1 MILYRCKYW
10 SSQGGKCRD
19 GDSRRIIKGKK
30 LEECLVKGCRKL
42 QSFVPRERNDRIN
55 RDVGVSTIKT

>member
-10 SSQGGKCRD
+10 SSKGGKCRNGGRD

-30 LEECLVKGCRKL
+30 LEECLAKGCRKL
-42 QSFVPRERNDRIN
+42 QSFVPKERRIYEE
-55 RDVGVSTIKT
+55 SKA